1 MVLNWLKQKF
11 PDHVCGVRVAS
22 IAGKSYKAVIDDH
35 ELSGDIC
42 YSYGRTKA
50 KFLHDYCIV
59 NEPDYY
65 AHIPP
70 IFTKELIYYI
80 SFIQDKFDRLTTKC
94 KKGVYFRE
102 DLGVVLRLQINPI
115 GNVDALLYP
124 PTDAFLLVKWF
135 TEIQYTHKVP
145 EELDEYIAK
154 EMALEIL
161 EG

>member
-1 MVLNWLKQKF
+1 MILNWLKQKF
-11 PDHVCGVRVAS
+11 PDHFCDIRVVS
-22 IAGKSYKAVIDDH
+22 IAGKSYKAVIDDR

-50 KFLHDYCIV
+50 KLLHDYCTV
-59 NEPDYY
+59 DEPNYY

-70 IFTKELIYYI
+70 IFKEELIYYI
-80 SFIQDKFDRLTTKC
+80 SFIQDKFDRITTHC

-102 DLGVVLRLQINPI
+102 DLGIVLRLQINPI
-115 GNVDALLYP
+115 KYEATYTYP
-124 PTDAFLLVKWF
+124 PADAFLLVKWF
-135 TEIQYTHKVP
+135 TEIQDTQKVP
-145 EELDEYIAK
+145 EDLEEYITK